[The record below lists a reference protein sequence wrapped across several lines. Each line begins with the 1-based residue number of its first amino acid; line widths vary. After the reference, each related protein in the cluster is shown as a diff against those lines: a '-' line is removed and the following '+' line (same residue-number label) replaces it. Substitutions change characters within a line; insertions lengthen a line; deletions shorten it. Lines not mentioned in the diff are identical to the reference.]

1 MEVNMLDVK
10 LKDVK
15 LKNNLIEKI
24 VREEI
29 KLQYE
34 KEEIK
39 ILGELVKH
47 QQNNWNEL
55 KECVID
61 LFNRSQDTTYLDV
74 LEKMQE
80 LENKQCH
87 TTSE

>member
-10 LKDVK
+10 LKDVE

-29 KLQYE
+29 KLQNE

-55 KECVID
+55 KKWLEEKMSVYEYQEASN
-61 LFNRSQDTTYLDV
+61 FYVV
-74 LEKMQE
+74 LNKMQE
-80 LENKQCH
+80 LENRKV
-87 TTSE
+87 

>member
-1 MEVNMLDVK
+1 MKVNMLDVE
-10 LKDVK
+10 LKDIE

-29 KLQYE
+29 KLQNE

-55 KECVID
+55 MEWAIEQEQKAWDEVSSTFGLVVD
-61 LFNRSQDTTYLDV
+61 
-74 LEKMQE
+74 KMQE
-80 LENKQCH
+80 LENRKV
-87 TTSE
+87 